1 MGQPKLEYQAVLELF
16 SLGTAQAAPIRVRE
30 IMKQILAILA
40 LATACWGDT
49 PARLKDLVSVEG
61 VRDNQL
67 VGYGLVVGLNGTGDK
82 RQTVFST
89 QSLSNMLE
97 RMGVSVN
104 ANAFQVRNTAAVLL
118 TATLPPYAQPGTRI
132 DVTAAAI
139 GDSSNLQ
146 GGLLILTPLQA
157 PDGQVFAVAQ
167 GPVVTGGFVAGRGGN
182 TQTVNHPTVGRILSG
197 ALIEKAAPSVMVD
210 ESAIHLQLKKSDFT
224 TASRIV
230 EAVNKKF
237 EAAAKADNA
246 GRVTV
251 AIPKAYKDRSVEFM
265 SQLEGIM
272 LETDHS
278 SKIVINERTGT
289 IVMGRNVRLLPVSI
303 LHGGLTVEIE
313 TQLQVS
319 QPGPLAGGQTVV
331 TPEVKTSAKED
342 KAKAITLKQGA
353 TVEELVKALQAIGST
368 ARDIIAILQNLRAAG
383 SLEADVEVI

>member
-1 MGQPKLEYQAVLELF
+1 MARTIVLVAMAASAVF
-16 SLGTAQAAPIRVRE
+16 
-30 IMKQILAILA
+30 
-40 LATACWGDT
+40 CDT
-49 PARLKDLVSVEG
+49 PVRLKELISVEG

-89 QSLSNMLE
+89 QSLSNLLE

-139 GDSSNLQ
+139 GDASNLQ
-146 GGLLILTPLQA
+146 GGLLILTPLQG

-197 ALIEKAAPSVMVD
+197 ALVEKAPPSVAV
-210 ESAIHLQLKKSDFT
+210 EGSRIHLQLKRSDFT
-224 TASRIV
+224 TAARIV
-230 EAVNKKF
+230 EAINKKF
-237 EAAAKADNA
+237 ATAAKAENA
-246 GRVTV
+246 GRVAV
-251 AIPKAYKDRSVEFM
+251 EIPLGFKDRSVEFM
-265 SQLEGIM
+265 SQLESIM
-272 LETDHS
+272 LETDHT

-289 IVMGRNVRLLPVSI
+289 IVMGRNVPLLPVSI
-303 LHGGLTVEIE
+303 MHGGLTVEIE

-319 QPGPLAGGQTVV
+319 QPGPLSTGQTAVV
-331 TPEVKTSAKED
+331 PEVRTAVKEE
-342 KAKAITLKQGA
+342 KVRAITLKPGA
-353 TVEELVKALQAIGST
+353 TVEELVKTLQAIGAT

-383 SLEADVEVI
+383 SLEAEVEVI

>member
-1 MGQPKLEYQAVLELF
+1 MKRLFVLTL
-16 SLGTAQAAPIRVRE
+16 
-30 IMKQILAILA
+30 ILAGA
-40 LATACWGDT
+40 VGADT
-49 PARLKDLVSVEG
+49 PVRLKDLVSVEG

-89 QSLSNMLE
+89 QSLSNLLE

-104 ANAFQVRNTAAVLL
+104 ASAFQVKNTAAVLL

-132 DVTAAAI
+132 DVTAAAV
-139 GDSSNLQ
+139 GDASNLQ
-146 GGLLILTPLQA
+146 GGLLILSPLQGA
-157 PDGQVFAVAQ
+157 DGQVFAVAQ

-197 ALIEKAAPSVMVD
+197 ALVEKASPSVTVD
-210 ESAIHLQLKKSDFT
+210 DAKIHLQLKRSDFT
-224 TASRIV
+224 TAARIV
-230 EAVNKKF
+230 EAINKKF
-237 EAAAKADNA
+237 ATTAKADNA

-251 AIPKAYKDRSVEFM
+251 AIPTTFKDRSVEFM
-265 SQLEGIM
+265 SQLESIM
-272 LETDHS
+272 LETDHT

-289 IVMGRNVRLLPVSI
+289 IVMGRNVPLLPVSI

-319 QPGPLAGGQTVV
+319 QPGPLSSGQTTV
-331 TPEVKTSAKED
+331 TPEVKTTAKEE
-342 KAKAITLKQGA
+342 KVKAITLKQGA

-383 SLEADVEVI
+383 SLEAEVEVI

>member
-1 MGQPKLEYQAVLELF
+1 MKRIIALAVLA
-16 SLGTAQAAPIRVRE
+16 S
-30 IMKQILAILA
+30 AI
-40 LATACWGDT
+40 WGDT

-89 QSLSNMLE
+89 QSLSNLLE

-167 GPVVTGGFVAGRGGN
+167 GSVVTGGFVAGRGGN
-182 TQTVNHPTVGRILSG
+182 SQTVNHPTVGRILSG

-210 ESAIHLQLKKSDFT
+210 EGAIHLQLKKSDFT
-224 TASRIV
+224 TAARIV

-237 EAAAKADNA
+237 ETAAKADNA

-251 AIPKAYKDRSVEFM
+251 AIPVAYKDRSVEFM

-272 LETDHS
+272 LVTDHT

-289 IVMGRNVRLLPVSI
+289 IVMGRNVGLLPVSI
-303 LHGGLTVEIE
+303 MHGGLTVEIE

-319 QPGPLAGGQTVV
+319 QPGTLAGGQTVV
-331 TPEVKTSAKED
+331 TPEVKTTAKEE
-342 KAKAITLKQGA
+342 KAKGITLKQGA
-353 TVEELVKALQAIGST
+353 TVEDLVKALQAIGST